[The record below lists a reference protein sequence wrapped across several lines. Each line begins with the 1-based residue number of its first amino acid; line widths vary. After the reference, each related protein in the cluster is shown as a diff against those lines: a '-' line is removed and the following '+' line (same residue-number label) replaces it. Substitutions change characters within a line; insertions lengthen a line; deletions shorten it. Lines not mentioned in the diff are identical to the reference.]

1 MTSDSDVKAILKI
14 YEGMKSARGPWE
26 AHWERVREVSRPGAA
41 TFTGV
46 QTPGAESRSRVYDQT
61 AENALDRL
69 AAGLVAALS
78 NPQTQ
83 WFGVRTASD
92 APMRER
98 RVKEWLSTVERVLM
112 AVFHSP
118 RSGFYPAQH
127 EKYLDLAFYGTG
139 IGYIMERP
147 GDIPLYNALP
157 LEQCY
162 LAEDSSDMID
172 TLYRC
177 WSMPASKARKT
188 FQEDAGPKVLKAAND
203 ENRHHEMF
211 EFVHAVYPRYDRDP
225 GKADARNMPWAS
237 VFINK
242 TEKHLISVSG
252 YREFPFQCPRWSKRA
267 GEIYGRGAGIKALP
281 DVRMLQRGMKVTI
294 RSHEKSID
302 PPLQV
307 SDDGVF
313 GKINLTAGAINSVR
327 WDLMRGN
334 EGGAIRPIETG
345 ARPDIGEAFLASAR
359 ERIEEI
365 ALTPLFRFARD
376 PNMTA
381 TQVLQLTEQSMQQ
394 LNPILGRLQQE
405 DLGPIIERS
414 LSVLIREGRVP
425 EPPESLD
432 GQELLFEYVSPTAKA
447 ARIGEIRAVSQMID
461 VLRPMADFE
470 PSVFDSLDPDLIP
483 RRVAEV
489 LSVPVELTRTAEQV
503 EQIRAERAEQ
513 AQAAAQAEQMEQL
526 ATAAGRAAP
535 AIRELQGGGS

>member
-1 MTSDSDVKAILKI
+1 MTSDTDARGILKI
-14 YEGMKSARGPWE
+14 YEGMKSARGTWE
-26 AHWERVREVSRPGAA
+26 HHWEQVREVMRPSAA

-46 QTPGAESRSRVYDQT
+46 QTPGGQSRTRVYDQT
-61 AENALDRL
+61 AEGALDRL

-92 APMRER
+92 VPMRER
-98 RVKEWLSTVERVLM
+98 RVQEWLSTAERVLM
-112 AVFHSP
+112 AVFASP

-147 GDIPLYNALP
+147 LDLPMYNALP
-157 LEQCY
+157 LEQCF
-162 LAEDSSDMID
+162 LAEDSGDMID

-177 WSMPASKARKT
+177 WTMPASKARKT
-188 FQEDAGPKVLKAAND
+188 FGEAAGPKVLKAAAD
-203 ENRHHEMF
+203 DNRHQEMY

-225 GKADARNMPWAS
+225 DKADARNMPWAS

-242 TEKHLISVSG
+242 TERHLISVSG
-252 YREFPFQCPRWSKRA
+252 YREFPFQCARWSKRA
-267 GEIYGRGAGIKALP
+267 GEVYGRGAGVKALP
-281 DVRMLQRGMKVTI
+281 DVKMLQRGMKVTI
-294 RSHEKSID
+294 RAHEKSID

-327 WDLMRGN
+327 WDMMRNAG
-334 EGGAIRPIETG
+334 GGAIRPIETG
-345 ARPDIGEAFLASAR
+345 ARPDIGEAFLGAVR

-414 LSVLIREGRVP
+414 LSVLIRQGRIP
-425 EPPESLD
+425 EPPERLD
-432 GQELLFEYVSPTAKA
+432 GEELLFEYVSPTAKA
-447 ARIGEIRAVSQMID
+447 ARIGEIRAVSQMIE
-461 VLRPMADFE
+461 VLQPMAQFE
-470 PSVFDSLDPDLIP
+470 PSVFDSLDPDRVP
-483 RRVAEV
+483 RRVVEV
-489 LSVPVELTRTAEQV
+489 LSVPVELTRTAEEVQA
-503 EQIRAERAEQ
+503 IRDARQEA
-513 AQAAAQAEQMEQL
+513 AQAAQQTQEIEQL

-535 AIRELQGGGS
+535 ALRELQGGAA